1 MHFELYREANRVAA
15 GQVRPSAIRA
25 KIDKNPMSRRIWPL
39 ASRIALCASLLAFPM
54 VNSAHATQ
62 AGGPTKSA
70 ANESKPVIKKQTLHH
85 RAGHKAHRKPA
96 LLSTPVTPVATP
108 PAPVPPA
115 QQSASPA
122 KIEFQQG
129 QLQID
134 AQNSSLIQILT
145 KISGETGLVVEGLD
159 HDERI
164 YGQYGPNSVAAT
176 LTALLD
182 GAGYNYVIIGGG
194 NQGSMKLLLTPRT
207 AGGIGI
213 ASGPAAIGNPVAA
226 PVSTTP
232 AMANPSEPPHPKTP
246 QEIFNELR
254 RMHPQ

>member
-1 MHFELYREANRVAA
+1 M
-15 GQVRPSAIRA
+15 
-25 KIDKNPMSRRIWPL
+25 
-39 ASRIALCASLLAFPM
+39 IALYALLLVFSAFR
-54 VNSAHATQ
+54 SARATQ
-62 AGGPTKSA
+62 TVTPKPA
-70 ANESKPVIKKQTLHH
+70 ANESHTAVKKHALHH
-85 RAGHKAHRKPA
+85 RTGHKAHIKPA
-96 LLSTPVTPVATP
+96 SPAITATTVPTP

-115 QQSASPA
+115 QQLASPA

-145 KISGETGLVVEGLD
+145 KISGETGLVVEGLG

-164 YGQYGPNSVAAT
+164 YGQYGPNSVAST

-207 AGGIGI
+207 AGSIGV
-213 ASGPAAIGNPVAA
+213 ASGPTAIGNPVAA
-226 PVSTTP
+226 PASATP
-232 AMANPSEPPHPKTP
+232 ATANPSEPPHPKTP

-254 RMHPQ
+254 RMHPPQ